1 MKKFIL
7 AILVGGAALTSAVT
21 TASAQRYL
29 DDYRGREINSV
40 KDSLRYQGFR
50 DAGRISNR
58 RGSYA
63 LMFDGRT
70 CIALHGSRGVIDEIA
85 TFDPRD
91 CDPRRG
97 PPPPPPRGYGAPPPP
112 PPGWGPPPPPRY

>member
-1 MKKFIL
+1 MKKFFI
-7 AILVGGAALTSAVT
+7 AILISGAALTSVVSS
-21 TASAQRYL
+21 ASAQRYL
-29 DDYRGREINSV
+29 DDYRGRQINDV
-40 KDSLRYQGFR
+40 KDSLRDQGFR
-50 DAGRISNR
+50 DSGRISNR

-91 CDPRRG
+91 CDQRRG
-97 PPPPPPRGYGAPPPP
+97 PPPPPPRGYGNQQQ
-112 PPGWGPPPPPRY
+112 PGWGPPPPPRY